1 MLTGDG
7 KLSLDPGT
15 ARQTSSVLFI
25 DSLQVLGWAG
35 LGWAGLGWWCLNQ
48 ADQCR
53 VMTACVSC
61 DARVAVV
68 VASKLF
74 RPPPATARSSTGPG
88 PGYNNTVSV
97 YSVC

>member
-35 LGWAGLGWWCLNQ
+35 LGWWCLNQ

-61 DARVAVV
+61 DARVAVAVV

-74 RPPPATARSSTGPG
+74 RPPPGRSYKQHGAG
-88 PGYNNTVSV
+88 AGV
-97 YSVC
+97 

>member
-35 LGWAGLGWWCLNQ
+35 LGWCLNQ

-74 RPPPATARSSTGPG
+74 RPPATARSSTGPG
-88 PGYNNTVSV
+88 PGYNNTVVCVLTLVSV
-97 YSVC
+97 SQ